1 MPRCI
6 ASPSVLFWHGA
17 FTCSFSVTIHN
28 PRSCTGVS
36 ASSSPSSTETWYRL
50 GYFVGQIVAA

>member
-28 PRSCTGVS
+28 PRSCTGV
-36 ASSSPSSTETWYRL
+36 
-50 GYFVGQIVAA
+50 